1 MPAELEI
8 LGVIARYGS
17 IKGLVNLHRLVYE
30 LQSKG
35 ILKTDF
41 TFIKYSFG
49 YYSKDL
55 EELLSTLRRL
65 ELVKIFKSSDGIEIV
80 EVTEKGLRVLE
91 ATRSSKEGPVGYV

>member
-1 MPAELEI
+1 
-8 LGVIARYGS
+8 VIARYGS

-35 ILKTDF
+35 VLKTDF

-65 ELVKIFKSSDGIEIV
+65 ELVKILKSSDGIEIV

-91 ATRSSKEGPVGYV
+91 AARGSKEGPVGYV

>member
-1 MPAELEI
+1 M
-8 LGVIARYGS
+8 R
-17 IKGLVNLHRLVYE
+17 GLVNLHMLIYE

-35 ILKTDF
+35 VLRTDF

-55 EELLSTLRRL
+55 EEMLSTLRRL
-65 ELVKIFKSSDGIEIV
+65 ELVRFRRLSDGTEVV

-91 ATRSSKEGPVGYV
+91 AARGFKEGPVGYV

>member
-1 MPAELEI
+1 M
-8 LGVIARYGS
+8 IARYGS

-35 ILKTDF
+35 VLKTDF

-65 ELVKIFKSSDGIEIV
+65 ELVKILKSSDGIEIV

-91 ATRSSKEGPVGYV
+91 AARGSKEGPVGYV